1 MNNIWF
7 FIAIAGAIFLLLTHY
22 RKNREIEQI
31 EKWKTHP
38 IRSKILNETI
48 SIINQEIARNLH
60 PLNPN
65 ESYSVGI
72 YIYSYGCEIGIDWI
86 SHEPTRI
93 PGGGG
98 YCLNS
103 KMKIRFKEAGYQNI
117 TSTQMHTLG
126 ESLMRGLK
134 DQFAADSEI
143 LISNTSYYSST
154 LEYDVTKVSVNLS
167 KKCKRLKRVEI

>member
-1 MNNIWF
+1 
-7 FIAIAGAIFLLLTHY
+7 
-22 RKNREIEQI
+22 
-31 EKWKTHP
+31 
-38 IRSKILNETI
+38 
-48 SIINQEIARNLH
+48 
-60 PLNPN
+60 
-65 ESYSVGI
+65 
-72 YIYSYGCEIGIDWI
+72 
-86 SHEPTRI
+86 
-93 PGGGG
+93 
-98 YCLNS
+98 
-103 KMKIRFKEAGYQNI
+103 MKIRFKEAGYQNI